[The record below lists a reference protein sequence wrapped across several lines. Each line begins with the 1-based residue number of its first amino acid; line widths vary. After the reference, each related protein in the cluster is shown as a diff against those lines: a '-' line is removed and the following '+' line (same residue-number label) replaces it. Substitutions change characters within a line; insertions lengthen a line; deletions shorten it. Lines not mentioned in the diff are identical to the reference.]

1 MKKQGRLMIS
11 FAMVVII
18 VIFSVINTK
27 NVAVSFGFKEYQ
39 WPLIFIILGS
49 AIFGALIV
57 ILTSYSSLWKRG
69 KEVKN
74 LKKEVKTYQ
83 DNFQTELEKNLEQT
97 KKDLEVQLEQ
107 KEQEIRVLREQ
118 LLDHNN
124 QDSHVE

>member
-1 MKKQGRLMIS
+1 MKRQGRLMIS

-57 ILTSYSSLWKRG
+57 ILTSYSSLWRKG

-74 LKKEVKTYQ
+74 LKKEVKSYQ

-97 KKDLEVQLEQ
+97 KKELEGQLEQ

-124 QDSHVE
+124 QDSVE

>member
-57 ILTSYSSLWKRG
+57 ILTSYSSLWRKG
-69 KEVKN
+69 KEVKS
-74 LKKEVKTYQ
+74 LKKEVKSYQ
-83 DNFQTELEKNLEQT
+83 NNFQTELEKNLEQT
-97 KKDLEVQLEQ
+97 KKDLEEQLEQ

-124 QDSHVE
+124 QDSPVE